1 MVHGPIKE
9 IWPREGILNFVK
21 QQEAVGSLRQDSL
34 AEEVTSQPLP
44 IWQSFPVVVFGAHLK
59 QAGFDMLRQGSGQ
72 LRLAGAGWVIRQD
85 VGPGFP
91 PFQGLAHVP
100 DQKAEV
106 RVVGKITQ

>member
-1 MVHGPIKE
+1 
-9 IWPREGILNFVK
+9 
-21 QQEAVGSLRQDSL
+21 
-34 AEEVTSQPLP
+34 
-44 IWQSFPVVVFGAHLK
+44 
-59 QAGFDMLRQGSGQ
+59 MLRQGPGQ
-72 LRLAGAGWVIRQD
+72 LRLAGAGWVIQQD